1 MLIGPGK
8 YDAIY
13 NKNKYLT
20 SQKSGVTYAL
30 YYICSRIKIA
40 LHNSWRLKKLSILL
54 NIMNSLT
61 QVLIKVKITTTIIYH

>member
-20 SQKSGVTYAL
+20 SQKSGVTCAVDH
-30 YYICSRIKIA
+30 ISSRIKIA
-40 LHNSWRLKKLSILL
+40 LHNSSRLEKLSILL